1 MTPDLLE
8 ALDHHASNHRLSP
21 WLRVTLWA
29 MRNADSHGCAWAYPG
44 ELKTL
49 LGCNAHE
56 VSRAIRL
63 AKERHL
69 LDEASN
75 AGCLVVVG
83 YPAHPYPVRQRG
95 VAG

>member
-1 MTPDLLE
+1 MTTDLRV
-8 ALDHHASNHRLSP
+8 ALDHHADNHNLSP

-29 MRNADSHGCAWAYPG
+29 MANADDHGRASAYPG

-49 LGCNAHE
+49 LGVSTHE

-63 AKERHL
+63 AKDRHL

-83 YPAHPYPVRQRG
+83 YPARPYPVRHRG
-95 VAG
+95 VG